1 MSKRELKRKI
11 HELDFAIHELSLY
24 LDTHP
29 QCSRAMGLLC
39 EYRKIRKELIASYE
53 SQFGKY
59 IVTTDDV
66 PANGCWEWLKSP
78 WPWDNDFMEG

>member
-1 MSKRELKRKI
+1 MRKSELKKKI
-11 HELDFAIHELSLY
+11 YELDFAIHELSLY

-29 QCSRAMGLLC
+29 TCEKAMGLLC
-39 EYRKIRKELIASYE
+39 EYRKIRKELIAEYE
-53 SQFGKY
+53 ANFGDY

-66 PANGCWEWLKSP
+66 PAKGCWKWLSSP